1 LIEIL
6 WKLRGMVSDHV
17 VVAPDVANVVERAY
31 GVKRANL
38 PDPEDYAIKLE
49 TMTIC
54 QALEMGMN

>member
-1 LIEIL
+1 
-6 WKLRGMVSDHV
+6 MVSDHV